1 MSELGIFLII
11 IAISGFYSSR
21 QWIKLAPWHNEL
33 PLKTIIATL
42 LASFVAYL
50 FWSNQNNPTQAL
62 QLVSLIFGVIY
73 IFGPFLVTL
82 IARRRQYGASKQLAN
97 ILYWTPEGRQAVK
110 RLIAQ
115 VALQK
120 SDATEALAIADG
132 MSDNTLI
139 RLQAYAL
146 EQKWQDVLLMPV
158 PEDGDNAFLAMSAR
172 IKAFIELGEIESAE
186 LEFSRMQKRFEKQQG
201 PIAFRSLTLSE
212 ARLIA
217 ERGDFNKTRELLSQ
231 PLPHVHPFQTLE
243 ILANAAENGGQR
255 QIATQLYAQAYRYAP
270 EGLRET
276 FANKLKLF
284 GAAIP
289 EIPKPK
295 RPFATYGLAGFIVL
309 CWCTQMFIDSQLGQN
324 VSFAIAAF
332 FLNYPAIPESDAYWR
347 YLSYGLLH
355 GGWLHFGMNT
365 YVLFDIGR
373 IYEARRHWG
382 NVLASFVLGTIF
394 GAYITSIFQASDQLT
409 LVGAS
414 GGVLGVGGAL
424 LADAWLDP
432 QRRDPRL
439 LNSLLQ
445 WVGMIVIFSLAIPNV
460 SLWGHIGGLVGGLLW
475 GLVRQGLPKDP
486 SIDKLAGYGSMGL
499 ILAAVAMAARWFIQY
514 N

>member
-21 QWIKLAPWHNEL
+21 QWAKLAPWYNEL
-33 PLKTIIATL
+33 PLKTIVATL

-50 FWSNQNNPTQAL
+50 FWSNQQPTQAL
-62 QLVSLIFGVIY
+62 QLVSLIFGIIY

-82 IARRRQYGASKQLAN
+82 IARRRQYVPAKQLAN
-97 ILYWTPEGRQAVK
+97 ALYWTSDGRMAIK

-120 SDATEALAIADG
+120 SDAAEALALSEDLQ
-132 MSDNTLI
+132 DNTLI

-146 EQKWQDVLLMPV
+146 EQKWHDVLHMPV
-158 PEDGDNAFLAMSAR
+158 PESGDNAFLAMSAR
-172 IKAFIELGEIESAE
+172 VKAFLELGESESAE

-201 PIAFRSLTLSE
+201 PIAFRSITLSE

-255 QIATQLYAQAYRYAP
+255 EVAAQLYSQAYIYAP
-270 EGLRET
+270 EGLREN
-276 FANKLKLF
+276 FANKLRLF

-289 EIPKPK
+289 TIPKPK
-295 RPFATYGLAGFIVL
+295 RKIGTYGLAGFIVL
-309 CWCTQMFIDSQLGQN
+309 CWITQLFIDSQLGQN

-332 FLNYPAIPESDAYWR
+332 FLNYPQIPESEAYWR

-373 IYEARRHWG
+373 LYESRRHWG
-382 NVLASFVLGTIF
+382 NLLASFVMGTIF
-394 GAYITSIFQASDQLT
+394 GAYITSILQASDQLT

-432 QRRDPRL
+432 QRRDTRL
-439 LNSLLQ
+439 MNSLLQ
-445 WVGMIVIFSLAIPNV
+445 WIAMIVIFSLAIPNV
-460 SLWGHIGGLVGGLLW
+460 SLWGHVGGVIGGLLW
-475 GLVRQGLPKDP
+475 GFIRQGLPRDR
-486 SIDKLAGYGSMGL
+486 SVDKFAGYTSIGL
-499 ILAAVAMAARWFIQY
+499 IAAAVAMAFRWFTQY

>member
-1 MSELGIFLII
+1 MNELGIFLII

-21 QWIKLAPWHNEL
+21 QWTKLAPWHNEL
-33 PLKTIIATL
+33 PLKTIVATL

-50 FWSNQNNPTQAL
+50 FWSNQKPTQAL
-62 QLVSLIFGVIY
+62 QLVSLIFGIIY

-82 IARRRQYGASKQLAN
+82 IARRRLYSGAKQLAN
-97 ILYWTPEGRQAVK
+97 GLYWTSEGRQAIK

-120 SDATEALAIADG
+120 SDASEALAIAEDLP
-132 MSDNTLI
+132 DNTLI

-146 EQKWQDVLLMPV
+146 EQKWNDVLLMPV
-158 PEDGDNAFLAMSAR
+158 PESGDNAFLAMSAR
-172 IKAFIELGEIESAE
+172 IKAFLELNEVESAE
-186 LEFSRMQKRFEKQQG
+186 LEYSRMQKRFEKEQG
-201 PIAFRSLTLSE
+201 PIAFRSVTLSE

-217 ERGDFNKTRELLSQ
+217 ERGDFNKVRDLLSQ

-255 QIATQLYAQAYRYAP
+255 QIATQLYSQAYRYAP
-270 EGLRET
+270 KGLRET
-276 FANKLKLF
+276 FANKLQLF

-289 EIPKPK
+289 DIPKPK
-295 RPFATYGLAGFIVL
+295 RPLGTYGLAAFIVL
-309 CWCTQMFIDSQLGQN
+309 CWLSQMFIDNQLGPN

-332 FLNYPAIPESDAYWR
+332 FLNIPGIPESDAYWR

-373 IYEARRHWG
+373 LYEARRHWG

-432 QRRDPRL
+432 QRRDSRL
-439 LNSLLQ
+439 MNSLLQ
-445 WVGMIVIFSLAIPNV
+445 WVAMIVIFSLAIPNV
-460 SLWGHIGGLVGGLLW
+460 SLWGHVGGLVGGLLW
-475 GLVRQGLPKDP
+475 GLIRQGLPKEQA
-486 SIDKLAGYGSMGL
+486 IDKLAGYTSMGL
-499 ILAAVAMAARWFIQY
+499 IAAAVAMAFRWFMQY

>member
-21 QWIKLAPWHNEL
+21 QWVKLAPWHNEL
-33 PLKTIIATL
+33 PLKTIVATL

-50 FWSNQNNPTQAL
+50 FWSNQKPTQAL

-73 IFGPFLVTL
+73 IFGPFLITL
-82 IARRRQYGASKQLAN
+82 IAKRRQYGPSKQLAN
-97 ILYWTPEGRQAVK
+97 ILYWTPEGRQAIK

-120 SDATEALAIADG
+120 SDADEALAIAEG
-132 MSDNTLI
+132 MPENTLI

-146 EQKWQDVLLMPV
+146 EQKWQDVLHMPV
-158 PEDGDNAFLAMSAR
+158 PESGDNAFLAMSAR
-172 IKAFIELGEIESAE
+172 VKAFLELGEVESAE
-186 LEFSRMQKRFEKQQG
+186 LEYSRMQKRFEKQQG
-201 PIAFRSLTLSE
+201 PIAFRSVTLSE

-231 PLPHVHPFQTLE
+231 PLPNVHPFQTLE

-255 QIATQLYAQAYRYAP
+255 EVATQLYAQAYRYAP

-276 FANKLKLF
+276 FANKLRLF

-289 EIPKPK
+289 EILKPK
-295 RPFATYGLAGFIVL
+295 RPYATYGLAGFIVL
-309 CWCTQMFIDSQLGQN
+309 CWITQLLIDRQFGPN
-324 VSFAIAAF
+324 VSFLFAAF
-332 FLNYPAIPESDAYWR
+332 FLNRPEIPESEAYWR

-365 YVLFDIGR
+365 YVLFDIGK

-382 NVLASFVLGTIF
+382 NLLASFVLGTIF
-394 GAYITSIFQASDQLT
+394 GAYLTSLFQASELLT

-414 GGVLGVGGAL
+414 GGVLGIGGAL

-439 LNSLLQ
+439 MNSLLQ
-445 WVGMIVIFSLAIPNV
+445 WIGMIVIFSLAIPNV
-460 SLWGHIGGLVGGLLW
+460 SLWGHVGGLVGGLLW
-475 GLVRQGLPKDP
+475 GLIRQGLPKDKA
-486 SIDKLAGYGSMGL
+486 IDNFAGYASMGL
-499 ILAAVAMAARWFIQY
+499 ILAAIAMAVRWYLQNSI
-514 N
+514 

>member
-33 PLKTIIATL
+33 PLKTIVATL

-50 FWSNQNNPTQAL
+50 IWSNQNPTQTL
-62 QLVSLIFGVIY
+62 QLVSLVIGIIY
-73 IFGPFLVTL
+73 IFAPFLVTL
-82 IARRRQYGASKQLAN
+82 ISRRRQYGVSKQLAN
-97 ILYWTPEGRQAVK
+97 SLYWTPEGRQAIK

-120 SDATEALAIADG
+120 SDAGEALAIADTLP
-132 MSDNTLI
+132 DNTLI

-158 PEDGDNAFLAMSAR
+158 PESGDNAFLAMSAR
-172 IKAFIELGEIESAE
+172 IKAFLELGEVESAE
-186 LEFSRMQKRFEKQQG
+186 LEYSRMQKRFEKQQG
-201 PIAFRSLTLSE
+201 PIAFRSITLSE

-217 ERGDFNKTRELLSQ
+217 ERGDFNRARELLSQ

-289 EIPKPK
+289 DIPKPK
-295 RPFATYGLAGFIVL
+295 RPLATYGLAGFIVL
-309 CWCTQMFIDSQLGQN
+309 CWLTQMFVDNQLVPN
-324 VSFAIAAF
+324 ASFAIAAF
-332 FLNYPAIPESDAYWR
+332 FLNQPSIPESDAYWR

-373 IYEARRHWG
+373 LYEARRHWG
-382 NVLASFVLGTIF
+382 NLLASFVLGTIF

-439 LNSLLQ
+439 MNSLIQ
-445 WVGMIVIFSLAIPNV
+445 WVAMIVIFSLAIPNV
-460 SLWGHIGGLVGGLLW
+460 SLWGHVGGLVGGFLW
-475 GLVRQGLPKDP
+475 GLIRQGLPKDKA
-486 SIDKLAGYGSMGL
+486 IDNFAGYTSMGL
-499 ILAAVAMAARWFIQY
+499 ILAAIAMAVLWFLRY

>member
-21 QWIKLAPWHNEL
+21 QWIKLAPWYNEL
-33 PLKTIIATL
+33 PLKTIVATL

-50 FWSNQNNPTQAL
+50 FWSNQKPTQAL
-62 QLVSLIFGVIY
+62 QLVSLIFGIIY
-73 IFGPFLVTL
+73 IFGPFLVTF
-82 IARRRQYGASKQLAN
+82 IARRRQYMPAKQLAN
-97 ILYWTPEGRQAVK
+97 ALYWTPEGRQAIK

-120 SDATEALAIADG
+120 SDASEALTIAEDLP
-132 MSDNTLI
+132 DNTLI

-146 EQKWQDVLLMPV
+146 EQKWQDVLHMPV
-158 PEDGDNAFLAMSAR
+158 PESGDNAFLAMSAR
-172 IKAFIELGEIESAE
+172 IKAFLELGEVESAE
-186 LEFSRMQKRFEKQQG
+186 LEYSRMQKRFEKQQG
-201 PIAFRSLTLSE
+201 PIAYRSITLSE
-212 ARLIA
+212 ARLVA
-217 ERGDFNKTRELLSQ
+217 ERGDFNKTRDLLSQ
-231 PLPHVHPFQTLE
+231 PLPNVHPFQTLE

-255 QIATQLYAQAYRYAP
+255 EIATQLYAQAYRYAP

-276 FANKLKLF
+276 FANKLRLF

-289 EIPKPK
+289 ELPKPK
-295 RPFATYGLAGFIVL
+295 RPYATYGLAGFIIL
-309 CWCTQMFIDSQLGQN
+309 CWVTQLLIDRVFGPN
-324 VSFAIAAF
+324 VSFLFAAF
-332 FLNYPAIPESDAYWR
+332 FLNRPEIPESDAYWR

-355 GGWLHFGMNT
+355 GGWLHFAMNT

-382 NVLASFVLGTIF
+382 NILASFVFGTIF
-394 GAYITSIFQASDQLT
+394 GAYLTSIFQASEMLT

-414 GGVLGVGGAL
+414 GGVLGIGGAL

-439 LNSLLQ
+439 MNSLLQ
-445 WVGMIVIFSLAIPNV
+445 WIGMIVIFSLAIPNV
-460 SLWGHIGGLVGGLLW
+460 SLWGHVGGLVGGLLW
-475 GLVRQGLPKDP
+475 GLIRQGLPRDRA
-486 SIDKLAGYGSMGL
+486 IDNFAGYASIGL
-499 ILAAVAMAARWFIQY
+499 ILAAVAMAFRWYLQ
-514 N
+514 NV